1 MQHPQNV
8 VKVHWHYIILNCFV
22 LTLQN
27 RSQILRLLTSIN
39 TSEDGEAEVCGVRLQ
54 VPVPRSPIRGCSE
67 DHLPPLQQGPLLILL
82 RFKQEIFFKSQ
93 LIFFD
98 FLDNSVSISRW
109 NKVRDFE
116 CRSLLQHHFM
126 VATKLR

>member
-1 MQHPQNV
+1 MIYVLCINWGLIALFLISFDAAFLKYYNYLEH
-8 VKVHWHYIILNCFV
+8 HILFGAPSSKFV
-22 LTLQN
+22 SVFGQN

-82 RFKQEIFFKSQ
+82 RF
-93 LIFFD
+93 
-98 FLDNSVSISRW
+98 
-109 NKVRDFE
+109 
-116 CRSLLQHHFM
+116 
-126 VATKLR
+126 

>member
-1 MQHPQNV
+1 MQHLENV
-8 VKVHWHYIILNCFV
+8 VKVHWPYIILDCFV

-54 VPVPRSPIRGCSE
+54 VPVPRSPIRGCSK

-82 RFKQEIFFKSQ
+82 RFDQEIF
-93 LIFFD
+93 L
-98 FLDNSVSISRW
+98 W
-109 NKVRDFE
+109 
-116 CRSLLQHHFM
+116 
-126 VATKLR
+126 